1 MSTAATATVCHET
14 ARPRPPHRSWP
25 PVCHR
30 GNLATTSRHTLPWP
44 ALATTLLT
52 TLPPAAGGRV
62 RDQEATLHQPS
73 CSWCS
78 AAMGCVAGGWCGEAG
93 PGQSWDHV
101 TTAASSTS
109 PAASP
114 MITHKY
120 LHNTRQE
127 PGALYEPSFSV
138 SDSIQRL
145 HTSCWAFI
153 STGGTSESSNM
164 QHTFTKCIDSICTN
178 VLLQGTQYTGRNEWA
193 ACL

>member
-1 MSTAATATVCHET
+1 MATSLP
-14 ARPRPPHRSWP
+14 PRQPGHHQPPH
-25 PVCHR
+25 
-30 GNLATTSRHTLPWP
+30 T
-44 ALATTLLT
+44 ALAS
-52 TLPPAAGGRV
+52 PGHPRHHPATRSRGRV

-73 CSWCS
+73 SSCCS

-127 PGALYEPSFSV
+127 PGALYEPSFSA

-153 STGGTSESSNM
+153 STGGTSESSSNM
-164 QHTFTKCIDSICTN
+164 QHS
-178 VLLQGTQYTGRNEWA
+178 R
-193 ACL
+193 